1 MLPTPLLIV
10 DQWGDAWA
18 FPSVEAAEAAA
29 ESLSLDEGEYGGAFT
44 SDGRVV
50 VLAPAAAGPG
60 FITITETVLEQ
71 EELDRLLDAAA
82 ASRGR
87 SWPCRNTPE
96 VVALLLHERWEQRWP
111 KRPAWFSR
119 RLHGEE
125 PSRPV
130 GTADR

>member
-1 MLPTPLLIV
+1 MLPTPLLIL

-29 ESLSLDEGEYGGAFT
+29 ELFSLDEGEYDGAFT

-50 VLAPAAAGPG
+50 VLTPAAGGPG

-71 EELDRLLDAAA
+71 KELDRLLRAAA
-82 ASRGR
+82 VSRGR
-87 SWPCRNTPE
+87 SWPSRDPSE
-96 VVALLLHERWEQRWP
+96 VLALLLHERWEQRWP
-111 KRPAWFSR
+111 KRPDWLSR

-125 PSRPV
+125 PRRP
-130 GTADR
+130 GRGADR